1 MKNAFFSRPVSVLLL
16 LLCAASFSHAQ
27 QQTDFNNY
35 TPLRCSGELP
45 ADFTKSASLKYRESL
60 QAETG
65 GSTAS
70 TGEAAARD
78 KFLLQSSFLIDELL
92 LSGKVLFNDPITEY
106 VNKVAQ
112 KLLTGEPELRSKLR
126 FYCIKS
132 SQVNAFSTN
141 QGIIFVTLGLVSQLE
156 NEAQLAFILSHEIV
170 HFEKKH
176 TINAYIENDKIFSK
190 KGEYKYSNLEEK
202 ITLASS
208 YSKEKELEADSLG
221 LKRLL
226 RSSYNPKEAVNVMLV
241 LQFSHLPFAETTF
254 KPAFLENEKM
264 VFPKNF
270 FLDSLKQFNFD
281 SENDDDSQ
289 SSHPNIRKRRQLIE
303 GMLADARPGGDALFL
318 NDKKQFDYIQ
328 KISRFETVR
337 INLLERN
344 YCEALYTAQA
354 LQKDEPGSRFLET
367 AIAKALYGMTKYS
380 NVGIANINGKRT
392 YDEIEG
398 NMQQVFYWFEKQ
410 NHAQLA
416 SVSLRYTAD
425 LYKKYNDPYLR
436 SIAADLAMELV
447 SDEKLG
453 MNDFTEA
460 EKLYDAAKKAKADTT
475 AKTDTLKKPDNGE
488 EVSLSKYDKIKKL
501 QKNIELKKIT
511 SDDADQSKFYLLA
524 FCGRADNS
532 DLKQF
537 FTEAENRSELAEKKK
552 EEEKRRPRSGYE
564 QRKAIADQ
572 QRENQNRTSGAG
584 IDSLVIVDPFY
595 FLIDEKKGIQFLE
608 SEKGQESFT
617 RIIDSLSG
625 TTGIYTYMIAT
636 KNLSSTDVEKYND
649 MAALNEWMGE
659 RMKHK
664 DELEFIPIETDRV
677 SYIIT
682 KKGIDHLGYTG
693 MVSVK
698 GKNKGRVPVVM
709 FTTVFFPLLPFGV
722 WYAVKPKYT
731 TEFYTLIFNIRTGEI
746 TMASYQAA
754 ANPPGSKPVKRL
766 IDREIRLIKKPNAK
780 KSTD

>member
-1 MKNAFFSRPVSVLLL
+1 MLCGVSY
-16 LLCAASFSHAQ
+16 STAQ

-45 ADFTKSASLKYRESL
+45 ADFTKPASLKYRESL
-60 QAETG
+60 QADQGTG
-65 GSTAS
+65 TAA
-70 TGEAAARD
+70 EIAARD

-92 LSGKVLFNDPITEY
+92 LSGKVLFNDPITGY
-106 VNKVAQ
+106 VNKVAD
-112 KLLTGEPELRSKLR
+112 KLLAGEPELRSKLR

-176 TINAYIENDKIFSK
+176 TINSYVENDKIFSK

-281 SENDDDSQ
+281 SENEDDSK

-303 GMLADARPGGDALFL
+303 GMLADAKPGGNALFL
-318 NDKKQFDYIQ
+318 NDKKEFDYIQ

-344 YCEALYTAQA
+344 YCEALYTAQV

-367 AIAKALYGMTKYS
+367 AIAKSLYGMTKYS
-380 NVGIANINGKRT
+380 NVGIANINSKRT

-416 SVSLRYTAD
+416 AVSLRYAAD
-425 LYKKYNDPYLR
+425 LYRKYNDPYLR
-436 SIAADLAMELV
+436 SIAEDLALELV

-453 MNDFTEA
+453 MADFTEA
-460 EKLYDAAKKAKADTT
+460 EKLYDAATAAKTDTT
-475 AKTDTLKKPDNGE
+475 AKADTLKKPENGE
-488 EVSLSKYDKIKKL
+488 EVPLSKYDKIKKQ
-501 QKNIELKKIT
+501 QKKEELKKIT
-511 SDDADQSKFYLLA
+511 SEDVDESKFHLLA
-524 FCGRADNS
+524 FSGRPDNT

-537 FTEAENRSELAEKKK
+537 FAEAQTRSDKAEKKK
-552 EEEKRRPRSGYE
+552 EEENQKRRSRSGYE
-564 QRKAIADQ
+564 QRKAIAEQ
-572 QRENQNRTSGAG
+572 QRENLSRTSGAA

-595 FLIDEKKGIQFLE
+595 FLIDEKKGVLFLE
-608 SEKGQESFT
+608 SEKGQESFS
-617 RIIDSLSG
+617 RIIDSLFG
-625 TTGIYTYMIAT
+625 NAGIYTYMIAT
-636 KNLSSTDVEKYND
+636 KNLASTDVEKYND

-664 DELEFIPIETDRV
+664 EELEFIPIETDHV
-677 SYIIT
+677 SYIIS

-698 GKNKGRVPVVM
+698 GKNKGRAPVVI

-722 WYAVKPKYT
+722 WYAVKPKYS

-754 ANPPGSKPVKRL
+754 ASHPGSKPVKRL
-766 IDREIRLIKKPNAK
+766 MDREIRLMKKPKTKAVA
-780 KSTD
+780 D